1 MSKTVARGSFITMAS
16 RFIPVFLRGQS
27 RVSVPSRT
35 FSEPRRRKPVDWR
48 RYSKQARVARK
59 KLPRYEHPLILTA
72 ALSILFTILGIQMLQ
87 ALGVGI
93 GSGIRDLGSQIVG
106 SLPQAKEG
114 PLVIG
119 EREVTISVA
128 PILEGMPDFTKT
140 NELQIAGRIPSFAV
154 AADRRIAVAVNGSNV
169 GIYPIGSDGRF
180 GGATLRLQDG
190 PNTITATL
198 VEGTTDVASTSQT
211 VVVKRT
217 PPVLTITR
225 PKAGDVVD
233 GPDVIIEGKTD
244 AGVDVSV
251 NDRAVRPNPDG
262 TFTERLT
269 PAVGPLALTIVAR
282 DKAGN
287 ETKTQLSLTV
297 KQPTQA
303 TVGTLLAVTLDRTK
317 VRPGET
323 VVARIL
329 AVSNGVPKADVP
341 VTLQV
346 GVFTVGTYKTDA
358 SGIAVVGFAAP
369 DHEIDDVAVV
379 VLGGG
384 TSARATLTVSTK

>member
-1 MSKTVARGSFITMAS
+1 MSKGGPRVYIQGMTAR
-16 RFIPVFLRGQS
+16 FLPFFGRPPA
-27 RVSVPSRT
+27 RRA
-35 FSEPRRRKPVDWR
+35 PRRRKPVDWR
-48 RYSKQARVARK
+48 RYSKHARTARL

-72 ALSILFTILGIQMLQ
+72 ALSLLFTLGGIQILQ

-93 GSGIRDLGSQIVG
+93 GSELKDLGAQIVG
-106 SLPQAKEG
+106 SLPKAQEAQ
-114 PLVIG
+114 LVLG

-140 NELQIAGRIPSFAV
+140 NELPIVGRVPSFAV
-154 AADRRIAVAVNGSNV
+154 AAARQIAIAVNGRNV
-169 GIYPIGSDGRF
+169 GTYAIGADGRF
-180 GGATLRLQDG
+180 GGAPITLQDG
-190 PNTITATL
+190 QNTVTATL
-198 VEGTTDVASTSQT
+198 VEGATVVASTSQT
-211 VVVKRT
+211 VVVKHT
-217 PPVLTITR
+217 PPTLTITR
-225 PKAGDVVD
+225 PKNGDTVD
-233 GPDVIIEGKTD
+233 GPDVIVEGKTE
-244 AGVDVSV
+244 AGADVTV
-251 NDRAVRPNPDG
+251 NDRALRPNPDG

-269 PAVGPLALTIVAR
+269 PTAGPLSLTIVAR

-287 ETKTQLSLTV
+287 ETKTQVSVTV

-303 TVGTLLAVTLDRTK
+303 TAGTVLVVTIDRAK

-323 VVARIL
+323 VVAKIVATASGL
-329 AVSNGVPKADVP
+329 PKADVA

-358 SGIAVVGFAAP
+358 SGIAIVGFAAP

-384 TSARATLTVSTK
+384 TSARATLTVSTN